1 MISMSMREKRVI
13 IRLYAIILSLSSS
26 EEVRME
32 KIEEFDHTFGSKI
45 SGWEKLL
52 IEEIMRAGAEYSK
65 EAAMSVNKYYAKN
78 NICDEDGNLIYK
90 RFNIDGS
97 LRKII
102 ITYDSNAPEEEIITV
117 KEIPY

>member
-1 MISMSMREKRVI
+1 MSMREKRVI

-32 KIEEFDHTFGSKI
+32 TIEEFDHTFGSKI

-65 EAAMSVNKYYAKN
+65 KAAMSVNKYYAKN